1 MFHLVVILLD
11 WHFLRVF
18 ERVSKCSDSYVIPM
32 VSNNIFSLD
41 HLNISK
47 NRASDFKTVH
57 MTRIPNLS
65 SIDSPCIVQ
74 EQLAFM
80 KCFDTN
86 AFCLLLF
93 PFLIKSICKMSTWY
107 IHVINCHQVINLIL
121 IKYNLIQANTWI

>member
-18 ERVSKCSDSYVIPM
+18 EKVSKCSDSYVIPM

-47 NRASDFKTVH
+47 NRASDFKTVN
-57 MTRIPNLS
+57 MTRMPNLS

-80 KCFDTN
+80 ID
-86 AFCLLLF
+86 L
-93 PFLIKSICKMSTWY
+93 
-107 IHVINCHQVINLIL
+107 
-121 IKYNLIQANTWI
+121 